1 MNRIDRTFARLR
13 EQGRKALI
21 PFVTAGFPS
30 VETTRALL
38 PALVRAG
45 ADLIELGIP
54 FSDPM
59 ADGPT
64 IQRASERALAQGMTL
79 ARVLDLVRDFRRTDA
94 DTPVVLM
101 GYANPIEAMG
111 EVRFVEAARE
121 AGVDGVLTVDYPPQE
136 AEPFAAR
143 LREAGLHPIFLL
155 APTSKP
161 ERADEV
167 ARLGGGYVYYV
178 SLTGVT
184 GAGSLDVASVLARI
198 PGLRERTGLPIAVG
212 FGIRDARTAAE
223 IGAVADAVVIGSRL
237 LETLEGASDADE
249 ACRRVEEFLRP
260 IRRALD
266 EGVTR

>member
-1 MNRIDRTFARLR
+1 MNRIDCTFARLR

-30 VETTRALL
+30 VETTQALL

-64 IQRASERALAQGMTL
+64 IQGASERALAQGMTL
-79 ARVLDLVRDFRRTDA
+79 ARVLDLVRDFRRSDA

-111 EVRFVEAARE
+111 EARFVQAARE

-155 APTSKP
+155 APTSRP

-212 FGIRDARTAAE
+212 FGIRDAQTAAE